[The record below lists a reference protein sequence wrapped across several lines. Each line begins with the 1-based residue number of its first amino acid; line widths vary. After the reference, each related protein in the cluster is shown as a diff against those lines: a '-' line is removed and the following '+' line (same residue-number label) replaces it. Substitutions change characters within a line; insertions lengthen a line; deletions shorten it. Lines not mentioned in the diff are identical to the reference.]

1 MAITELYGSND
12 RNAVPDVASGY
23 TPVRHHF
30 RRCAGNIRA
39 QLCRLPRE
47 PSLLTRRL

>member
-23 TPVRHHF
+23 TPRDKCV
-30 RRCAGNIRA
+30 AK
-39 QLCRLPRE
+39 L
-47 PSLLTRRL
+47 